1 MDPVILVRNWRKG
14 SQWVVLTR
22 KHAEIIVNDTSVF
35 PMFQLHCK
43 LFRKLT
49 RDVRVGRINTGF
61 PYNVIESF
69 IDFFEGITGAPLNCL
84 VYVDL
89 YQIHWPDQFIGLIR
103 SDTLDLAMNTAAK
116 TPILPLLPLWH
127 TWLQKPIFVS
137 IICSFVGSRKCID
150 NRNREIVR
158 VTDNK
163 EVLLVLDPDYSSKYH
178 HHQHHHNRIKQDKKY
193 CFDYAFAPHST
204 NSDVYT
210 QAICSVVSGVV
221 QGLNATV
228 FAYGSTGSLDTIFNL
243 IKEDKSADDFQ
254 VTCSYL
260 EVYNEVIYDLLE
272 KSFAHLELRQ
282 DPEHGIIVAGLRSIK
297 ELISLENQELR
308 TIEAANGLML
318 KLRAQLEPF
327 RCIADDM
334 IPWEEKSATL
344 RLASKM
350 EKSKRKRVAEME
362 RFVKLLFGEDMSG
375 SGKGVCTALAI
386 SNAITNISATVFGE
400 LWSLFLTLDYFILGY
415 RSEELGMHT
424 SDREEGFIALF
435 SSGTKYRFVIKYVYA
450 AYTLDEIEERTK
462 ELRAVVAASRY
473 TPALDLS

>member
-1 MDPVILVRNWRKG
+1 MRRQTIA
-14 SQWVVLTR
+14 T
-22 KHAEIIVNDTSVF
+22 
-35 PMFQLHCK
+35 
-43 LFRKLT
+43 
-49 RDVRVGRINTGF
+49 
-61 PYNVIESF
+61 
-69 IDFFEGITGAPLNCL
+69 
-84 VYVDL
+84 
-89 YQIHWPDQFIGLIR
+89 
-103 SDTLDLAMNTAAK
+103 
-116 TPILPLLPLWH
+116 
-127 TWLQKPIFVS
+127 
-137 IICSFVGSRKCID
+137 
-150 NRNREIVR
+150 
-158 VTDNK
+158 

-204 NSDVYT
+204 NYDVYT

-228 FAYGSTGSLDTIFNL
+228 FAYGSTGSGKTYTMVGTKDDPGLMVSSLDTIFNL

-282 DPEHGIIVAGLRSIK
+282 DPKHGIIVAGLRSIK

-362 RFVKLLFGEDMSG
+362 RFVKLLLGEDMSG

-386 SNAITNISATVFGE
+386 SNAITNLSATVFGE

-473 TPALDLS
+473 TRSQNASMKQIKITMANL